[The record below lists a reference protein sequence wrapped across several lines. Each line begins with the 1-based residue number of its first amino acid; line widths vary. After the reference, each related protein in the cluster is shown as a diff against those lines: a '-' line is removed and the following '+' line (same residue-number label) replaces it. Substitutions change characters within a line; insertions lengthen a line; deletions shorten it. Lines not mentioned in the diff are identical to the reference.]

1 MAGSSV
7 STIRLKLFS
16 VPLHSNTLNILT
28 MRILLTIAAYLS
40 MCFVCHAQC
49 EENISGQQ
57 MQKGMFLFCDPG
69 AIEAKKYVAEVVS
82 VNGNS
87 FSCRFLHSNSVY
99 QFTDFKRAAD
109 GPATRMQATVQSNK
123 GGGYVAG
130 TIFKINVFMPDPV
143 ACDLSGATGNTAYD
157 VIATFKADG
166 KSFLGRIQKNSKG
179 YTIKFAHTQS
189 VYTVDNNFKVLT
201 VTGGGYS
208 VGSQMK
214 VVHARILAF

>member
-1 MAGSSV
+1 
-7 STIRLKLFS
+7 LFS
-16 VPLHSNTLNILT
+16 GRLHDKILYHSKIKVLP
-28 MRILLTIAAYLS
+28 MRILLTVVVYLS

-49 EENISGQQ
+49 EETISGKQ
-57 MQKGMFLFCDPG
+57 MQKGMFLYCDPG
-69 AIEAKKYVAEVVS
+69 TIEAKKYVAEVIS

-99 QFTDFKRAAD
+99 QFTDFKRTDD
-109 GPATRMQATVQSNK
+109 GPATRMQATVQANK

-143 ACDLSGATGNTAYD
+143 VCDLSGATGNTAYD
-157 VIATFKADG
+157 VIATFRADS
-166 KSFLGRIQKNSKG
+166 KSFLGRIMKSSKG

-189 VYTVDNNFKVLT
+189 IYTVDNNFKVLT

-208 VGSQMK
+208 VGSQVK
-214 VVHARILAF
+214 VVHARILSF